1 MRAVCPRLETSQAVA
16 KRTVG
21 FIVVGKGLSQA
32 HTVVVSPDCFSLVFS
47 PMVQFQLL
55 HSKYHLCSP
64 NTRGLLLST
73 YIKFINLFPEI
84 KQNIQDVSILVCVVD
99 RE

>member
-1 MRAVCPRLETSQAVA
+1 ML
-16 KRTVG
+16 
-21 FIVVGKGLSQA
+21 
-32 HTVVVSPDCFSLVFS
+32 
-47 PMVQFQLL
+47 QFQLL
-55 HSKYHLCSP
+55 HTKYHLCIP